1 MNNICVI
8 PARSGS
14 KRIKNKNLKFFFKK
28 PLIYWSIK
36 TALKSKLFKEVIVST
51 DDKKISNFAKK
62 FGAKVPFFRSKKNS
76 SDTATVH
83 SVVIETIEKLL
94 EKNFKIDNICCLLP
108 TSILVRED
116 HLKKSFKL
124 LKKNSD
130 KFIIGICRFPSPPQ
144 KGFLLNHMS
153 QISLYDKKRLFN
165 KTQNYKP
172 VYHDAGQLYWGK
184 HKNYLKYKDFRK
196 IYLNN
201 KSIGFVM
208 NEKEVQDIDTIEDL
222 NMARIKFL
230 FNKKK
235 LA

>member
-1 MNNICVI
+1 M
-8 PARSGS
+8 
-14 KRIKNKNLKFFFKK
+14 
-28 PLIYWSIK
+28 
-36 TALKSKLFKEVIVST
+36 
-51 DDKKISNFAKK
+51 
-62 FGAKVPFFRSKKNS
+62 
-76 SDTATVH
+76 H
-83 SVVIETIEKLL
+83 SVVIETIKKLL
-94 EKNFKIDNICCLLP
+94 EKNYKIDNICCLLP

-230 FNKKK
+230 INKKK

>member
-8 PARSGS
+8 PARCGS

-51 DDKKISNFAKK
+51 D
-62 FGAKVPFFRSKKNS
+62 
-76 SDTATVH
+76 
-83 SVVIETIEKLL
+83 
-94 EKNFKIDNICCLLP
+94 
-108 TSILVRED
+108 
-116 HLKKSFKL
+116 
-124 LKKNSD
+124 
-130 KFIIGICRFPSPPQ
+130 
-144 KGFLLNHMS
+144 
-153 QISLYDKKRLFN
+153 DKKRLFN